1 MKNIKDKIFAILAA
15 AVILI
20 GTGEGAGS
28 GVLPYPDAP
37 TVPGIEEKDIPTE
50 NPADGSTPKT
60 EARPNCDLTEDD
72 QFDE

>member
-20 GTGEGAGS
+20 GTGAGAGS
-28 GVLPYPDAP
+28 DVLPYPNAL
-37 TVPGIEEKDIPTE
+37 TVPEIEDRDIPTE